1 MSKITKT
8 AMSLL
13 LSTIILSGC
22 LGGFSP
28 NANFYTLSSDD
39 RVEMEP
45 MSLRKMTI
53 QIQNVEI
60 PDYLAQPQIVTRDT
74 NQVEIRKNEFNRW
87 GAPLGE
93 IIQHTIASDISAFL
107 PQAQVR
113 ISDSVYVPEA
123 YNVAV
128 EITRLD
134 GTWEH
139 KAVIEGWWQIS
150 DKNGKVLASSRTLL
164 KTPLGKEDYVALV
177 EAESILVAGLSQEIT
192 QALLSL
198 K

>member
-45 MSLRKMTI
+45 MSMRKMTI

-74 NQVEIRKNEFNRW
+74 NQVEIRKN
-87 GAPLGE
+87 
-93 IIQHTIASDISAFL
+93 
-107 PQAQVR
+107 
-113 ISDSVYVPEA
+113 
-123 YNVAV
+123 
-128 EITRLD
+128 
-134 GTWEH
+134 
-139 KAVIEGWWQIS
+139 
-150 DKNGKVLASSRTLL
+150 
-164 KTPLGKEDYVALV
+164 
-177 EAESILVAGLSQEIT
+177 
-192 QALLSL
+192 
-198 K
+198 